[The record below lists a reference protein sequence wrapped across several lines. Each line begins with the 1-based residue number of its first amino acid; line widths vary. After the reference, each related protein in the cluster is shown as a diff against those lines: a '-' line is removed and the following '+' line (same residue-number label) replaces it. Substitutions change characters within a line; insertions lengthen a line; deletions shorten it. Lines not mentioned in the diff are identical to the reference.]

1 MMRRVQRHLTVDE
14 AGALLCS
21 RADLLDGEYTDR
33 GLARALAEGR
43 MRRVR
48 RGWYVSADAW
58 AGLWPESRHLLHVL
72 AAARDVRGSAVVFA
86 GASAAVVHGLPLY
99 RYVPSRVEVTCETP
113 RRHSTPDLIRHERAL
128 NEGDA
133 VEICGLNVTSLE
145 RTVADL
151 AAALPLEAALSV
163 ADAGLRAVAVV
174 RQVQDEAL
182 AERWRSEMEARL
194 ESARGARGIR
204 QARRVIA
211 FADGRAQL
219 PGESVSRLQLHRL
232 GVRVTDLQVRIPAPN
247 GGSYYPDFELGDVNA
262 FGEFDGEGKYTDE
275 AMRSGRTLEE
285 VLLAEK
291 RREDWIRGTTG
302 RRVVRWGDRE
312 AASAPALGR
321 RLAAFG
327 IPVRG

>member
-1 MMRRVQRHLTVDE
+1 MV
-14 AGALLCS
+14 
-21 RADLLDGEYTDR
+21 
-33 GLARALAEGR
+33 
-43 MRRVR
+43 
-48 RGWYVSADAW
+48 
-58 AGLWPESRHLLHVL
+58 
-72 AAARDVRGSAVVFA
+72 
-86 GASAAVVHGLPLY
+86 
-99 RYVPSRVEVTCETP
+99 CETP
-113 RRHSTPDLIRHERAL
+113 RRHSTRDLIRHERAL
-128 NEGDA
+128 DPRDV
-133 VEICGLNVTSLE
+133 VEACHLRVTSLE

-151 AAALPLEAALSV
+151 AGALPLEAAVSV
-163 ADAGLRAVAVV
+163 ADAGLRAAAVV

-182 AERWRSEMEARL
+182 AERWRRDMERRL
-194 ESARGARGIR
+194 ASSRGARGVR

-232 GVRVTDLQVRIPAPN
+232 GVRVTDLQVRVPAPD
-247 GGSYYPDFELGDVNA
+247 GGAYFPDFELGDVDA

-275 AMRSGRTLEE
+275 AMRSGRTLEQ

-312 AASAPALGR
+312 AGSAAALGR

-327 IPVRG
+327 IHVRG

>member
-1 MMRRVQRHLTVDE
+1 MRRVQRHVTIDE
-14 AGALLCS
+14 AAALLCS
-21 RADLLDGEYTDR
+21 RADLLDREYTDR
-33 GLARALAEGR
+33 GIARALTEGR
-43 MRRVR
+43 IRRIR
-48 RGWYVSADAW
+48 RGWYVSEDAW
-58 AGLWPESRHLLHVL
+58 ADLWPESRHLLHVL
-72 AAARDVRGSAVVFA
+72 AVARDARESTVVFA

-99 RYVPSRVEVTCETP
+99 RYAPPRVEAVCETP
-113 RRHSTPDLIRHERAL
+113 RRHSTRDVIRHERAL
-128 NEGDA
+128 DPRDI
-133 VEICGLNVTSLE
+133 VDVCRLRVTSLE

-174 RQVQDEAL
+174 KQVQDEGL
-182 AERWRSEMEARL
+182 AERWRRDMESRL
-194 ESARGARGIR
+194 ASLRGARGVR

-232 GVRVTDLQVRIPAPN
+232 GVRVTDLQVRISAPN
-247 GGSYYPDFELGDVNA
+247 GGAYFPDFELGDVNA
-262 FGEFDGEGKYTDE
+262 FGEYDGEGKYTDE
-275 AMRSGRTLEE
+275 AMRSGRTLEQ

-312 AASAPALGR
+312 AASAAALGR